1 MIHFKHQQR
10 RKYFA
15 LADFVSV
22 CLAIGLALQI
32 RRTVPLP
39 IFQGLL
45 PPDSTGGFDS
55 LTIPTLGLAGIFVIT
70 QYVLG
75 MYDLWH
81 SASLTVWMKRL
92 LPTNVFV
99 VGIAFSFLYL
109 TQNFQFPRSLLAAV
123 FFTNYIITVAWRKIY
138 FHFTSKTPSEV
149 VLVGTLSHVDQ
160 IAKEFSL
167 PPFTAH
173 IRVKAAFLVD
183 STTTTHAHGYPLI
196 PIAAFDEYSQLNPY
210 QSVILTPSEYHQQL
224 YTQILGAARRGVPIY
239 AIPTVYEI
247 LLGRLNHFRIN
258 DMPLLELRVNP
269 PSDTQQVFKR
279 FFDIILATALLGV
292 MAIPMLIVALLI
304 KITSPGHILFTQKR
318 IGRDGRPF
326 TIFKFRTMVDQAD
339 KIYGIYQAQKSD
351 PRVTSIGRW
360 LRITRMD
367 EVPQLINILKGDM
380 SFIGPRPL
388 VEGEVSKYEAEVTGF
403 KERTRIRPGVTG
415 LAQVSGGY
423 ETSPDIKLKYDLA
436 YVANQNMTLDLQILF
451 RTLKTVLTRAGQ

>member
-32 RRTVPLP
+32 RRYVPLP

-45 PPDSTGGFDS
+45 PPGSTGGFDS
-55 LTIPTLGLAGIFVIT
+55 LTGPTFSLASLFVVT

-75 MYDLWH
+75 MYDLWQ
-81 SASLTVWMKRL
+81 SVSLTVWMRRL
-92 LPTNVFV
+92 LPTNIFL
-99 VGIAFSFLYL
+99 VGIAFSYLYL

-123 FFTNYIITVAWRKIY
+123 FFTNYVITVAWRKIY
-138 FHFTSKTPSEV
+138 FHITSKTPSDV
-149 VLVGTLSHVDQ
+149 VLVGTLNHVGQ
-160 IAKEFSL
+160 IAKEFNL
-167 PPFTAH
+167 PPYVEH
-173 IRVKAAFLVD
+173 IKVKAAFLVD
-183 STTTTHAHGYPLI
+183 ISTIMHAHGHTLF
-196 PIAAFDEYSQLNPY
+196 PISAFDEYSQLNPY
-210 QSVILTPSEYHQQL
+210 QSVILTPSGYHQQL

-269 PSDTQQVFKR
+269 PSDTQQVLKR
-279 FFDIILATALLGV
+279 SFDIVLATVLLNV
-292 MAIPMLIVALLI
+292 MTVPMLAVALLI
-304 KITSPGHILFTQKR
+304 KLTSPGHILFKQKR

-339 KIYGIYQAQKSD
+339 KLYGIYQAKKTD
-351 PRVTSIGRW
+351 PRITKIGRW
-360 LRITRMD
+360 LRVTRMD
-367 EVPQLINILKGDM
+367 ELPQLINIIRGDM

-403 KERTRIRPGVTG
+403 RERTRIRPGVTG

-451 RTLKTVLTRAGQ
+451 RTVKTVLTRAGQ